1 MGAVVSSRCHCTRRI
16 ESSTNTM
23 NMKMITCTALLI
35 VAVALALPSTNP
47 DTMVPEVELRGQS
60 EHATKAA
67 PVVIS
72 AEVHKA
78 YDGEKNVEL
87 AHSAHNHDKAHGVTE
102 AETGDM
108 VATVNTDAA
117 EVHVDEV
124 KEQVGEDKEAAELN
138 KAVAKAALAA
148 DVETI
153 HEMSIQFCKISDTDN
168 TLAAIFKGQIA
179 KKFTFALQVEDKDEF
194 KKWKKANFE
203 GMNYCQ
209 EVKVYDDEQQA
220 EIREEDKKEAAQV
233 AKAKKEAA
241 RVEVLSNQMT
251 KKLNCML
258 NPNCHD

>member
-47 DTMVPEVELRGQS
+47 DTMVPEVEF
-60 EHATKAA
+60 AA
-67 PVVIS
+67 KKVVPVVIS

-87 AHSAHNHDKAHGVTE
+87 AHSAHHHDKAHGVTE

-108 VATVNTDAA
+108 AATVNTDAA

-124 KEQVGEDKEAAELN
+124 KEQVGEDKEEADLK

>member
-47 DTMVPEVELRGQS
+47 DTLVPEVEF
-60 EHATKAA
+60 AA

-108 VATVNTDAA
+108 ATTVNTDAA

-124 KEQVGEDKEAAELN
+124 KEQVQEDKEAADLK
-138 KAVAKAALAA
+138 KAVAKAAAAA

-153 HEMSIQFCKISDTDN
+153 HEMSIQFCKIPDTDN
-168 TLAAIFKGQIA
+168 TLAAIFGPQIA
-179 KKFTFALQVEDKDEF
+179 KKFVFALEKTNKDSF
-194 KKWKKANFE
+194 KKWQEDHFQ
-203 GMNYCQ
+203 GMTYCD
-209 EVKVYDDEQQA
+209 EVHVYDDEQQA
-220 EIREEDKKEAAQV
+220 EIHAEDEAEAAQV
-233 AKAKKEAA
+233 EAAKKEAA
-241 RVEVLSNQMT
+241 KVEVLSKQMT
-251 KKLNCML
+251 KNLNCML
-258 NPNCHD
+258 NPDCHD